1 MKRALLTVA
10 LLLAATSAW
19 AEWVKVAETRDTVF
33 YVDPASID
41 RKGSLRQA
49 TVVQDYTPPETGG
62 VRSRQV
68 TYEIDCAGERLRS
81 LAVAEHSEAMARG
94 APVSSSARESEWL
107 VVAPRTGSN
116 IASKASYRAILRFAC
131 AR

>member
-1 MKRALLTVA
+1 MKRAPLTIA

-19 AEWVKVAETRDTVF
+19 AEWVMVAETRDAVF
-33 YVDPASID
+33 FVDPASVGS
-41 RKGSLRQA
+41 KGNLRQA
-49 TVVQDYTPPETGG
+49 TVVQDYAVPEAGG
-62 VRSRQV
+62 IRSRQV

-81 LAVAEHSEAMARG
+81 LAVAEHSAAMARG

-116 IASKASYRAILRFAC
+116 IASKASYRAILRFVC
-131 AR
+131 SR